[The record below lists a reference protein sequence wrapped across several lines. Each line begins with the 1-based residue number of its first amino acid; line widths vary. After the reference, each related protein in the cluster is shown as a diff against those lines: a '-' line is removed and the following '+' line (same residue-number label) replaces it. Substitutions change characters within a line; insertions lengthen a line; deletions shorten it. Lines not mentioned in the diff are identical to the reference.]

1 MPSRSQPLLAD
12 VAKHAGVSTMTV
24 SRVLNGSDTV
34 STKTRAR
41 VLEAIEQVGYVPNML
56 ARSLAS
62 GRSRLIGLVVW
73 ELTSSYFTEI
83 VRGVCQEADASG
95 FHTVLHTSG
104 PNQDREL
111 SLVSSMLGGLVDGLL
126 LVLPRNG
133 ERYVE
138 LLQKEQL
145 PCVLIDNRSL
155 HADLPTVQAT
165 NEAGA
170 FAATQHLIELGHRRI
185 ACITGNMQFG
195 CGLQRLDG
203 YRRALEEAGIPFD
216 PALVRHGDFSQPA
229 GYVCAQELLALSPRP
244 TAIFASSDPMAM
256 GVYTAAYEAGL
267 SIPDQLSVV
276 GFNDTPEVLQMRP
289 QLTTVHQPI
298 FEMGGEAVRLLQQL
312 LDAPAAA
319 TPIVELPTHLVVR
332 QSTAAPGHAA

>member
-1 MPSRSQPLLAD
+1 MA
-12 VAKHAGVSTMTV
+12 
-24 SRVLNGSDTV
+24 
-34 STKTRAR
+34 
-41 VLEAIEQVGYVPNML
+41 
-56 ARSLAS
+56 
-62 GRSRLIGLVVW
+62 
-73 ELTSSYFTEI
+73 
-83 VRGVCQEADASG
+83 ADA
-95 FHTVLHTSG
+95 
-104 PNQDREL
+104 
-111 SLVSSMLGGLVDGLL
+111 
-126 LVLPRNG
+126 
-133 ERYVE
+133 
-138 LLQKEQL
+138 
-145 PCVLIDNRSL
+145 VLISNFDGG
-155 HADLPTVQAT
+155 H
-165 NEAGA
+165 
-170 FAATQHLIELGHRRI
+170 AATSHLTALGHRRI
-185 ACITGNMQFG
+185 ACITGNMHFG

-267 SIPDQLSVV
+267 SVPDQLSVV